1 MQPIHKAIKNSLI
14 LALILTFCLP
24 VGGALL
30 GVGLGIG
37 QPGIW
42 AVGIGFM
49 ALGAVRGEV
58 TTVWRKAATVC
69 LECIGLG

>member
-1 MQPIHKAIKNSLI
+1 MTQKLRIT
-14 LALILTFCLP
+14 LAVCL
-24 VGGALL
+24 L
-30 GVGLGIG
+30 
-37 QPGIW
+37 